1 MAAADEHE
9 ENGGLESLDGLEHKS
24 SYIYKP
30 VKKNNSQV
38 ERPSKR
44 RKVSSVAT
52 SQKQNDLPFAPLL
65 EGEEDIK
72 SAKLRYG
79 LFQEFWASQEQQIQ
93 AILRDVDSE
102 ILGNVSTFVEQTS
115 PDNCDGRIPA
125 GLITLGSNLSSMGRL
140 LDRLHEQMQYDATGQ
155 VVALD
160 SGDASNLKTVLKHII
175 RSGTSVTNDVDGDR
189 ELPTDRAGPKP
200 LAYDLDILH
209 DHIKE
214 KGIRKVVIA
223 FRDSEAFDHGLLA
236 DLISLLSSWV
246 DRIPFVLLFGI
257 ATSVELFEARLP
269 RSLVNLLQGRRFDI
283 QESGDSVDRI
293 YTTLQM
299 CQESTLWLGHNVS
312 RILFEKSKDH
322 FQSPEGFANGI
333 KYAYMAHFFAN
344 PLSALLSKVEA
355 AKTLQSDLCEAI
367 RNIPSF
373 RRHVHGLLDDGEAE
387 KTRILLEDD
396 EFLAQH
402 AKANL
407 RSGQEKVSS
416 MLHSIE
422 SLVTVLRFLKIPKTP
437 MFSELIIQ
445 ALAGELLSSK
455 IVEDVLAAIKKSPSN
470 TIESLLGALPVRM
483 GELDAFRELQET
495 LQSLLRNKRSP
506 EPLRSEY
513 DECHSTHK
521 TTVVGQR
528 VKLTKG
534 KAKLSKQDIEYTTF
548 VNDLSAAFRDYF
560 SSNLTSP
567 QDLFMHE
574 AFLYDLRTPIKD
586 AFTPRPRFTIE
597 RALSAPF
604 DYLIAGTNSADD
616 ENATPSKPAI
626 SILYNLYLETGS
638 LVNVYDLWRAY
649 LTMAGGEDGEEYDE
663 RQALTLF
670 YRALSELKMM
680 GMVKHSKKKIDH
692 LAKSAWMGL

>member
-1 MAAADEHE
+1 
-9 ENGGLESLDGLEHKS
+9 
-24 SYIYKP
+24 
-30 VKKNNSQV
+30 
-38 ERPSKR
+38 
-44 RKVSSVAT
+44 
-52 SQKQNDLPFAPLL
+52 
-65 EGEEDIK
+65 
-72 SAKLRYG
+72 
-79 LFQEFWASQEQQIQ
+79 
-93 AILRDVDSE
+93 
-102 ILGNVSTFVEQTS
+102 
-115 PDNCDGRIPA
+115 
-125 GLITLGSNLSSMGRL
+125 
-140 LDRLHEQMQYDATGQ
+140 
-155 VVALD
+155 
-160 SGDASNLKTVLKHII
+160 
-175 RSGTSVTNDVDGDR
+175 
-189 ELPTDRAGPKP
+189 
-200 LAYDLDILH
+200 
-209 DHIKE
+209 
-214 KGIRKVVIA
+214 
-223 FRDSEAFDHGLLA
+223 
-236 DLISLLSSWV
+236 
-246 DRIPFVLLFGI
+246 
-257 ATSVELFEARLP
+257 
-269 RSLVNLLQGRRFDI
+269 
-283 QESGDSVDRI
+283 
-293 YTTLQM
+293 M

-333 KYAYMAHFFAN
+333 KVCISKYIKIYQNISCFRVTALTISVRIYGSFFRQ
-344 PLSALLSKVEA
+344 SIIRTALESRSCK
-355 AKTLQSDLCEAI
+355 DPPI
-367 RNIPSF
+367 RSMRGDPKHSLLPQVSIELHKYLRSLPHNSPTIV
-373 RRHVHGLLDDGEAE
+373 RHVHGLLDDGEAE